1 MLHLGPL
8 VLLAALAPGAAA
20 ATCQKA
26 PPPAGPFGVKFIG
39 EGAQP
44 GDSCPVAGDTG
55 NYREEVSR
63 QHGEENRPTDV
74 PVDTDHDSV
83 AQQPPP
89 LPPGR
94 AVFPDARP
102 AEHPAS
108 AVRAELPPSA
118 APAAVPGGPRW
129 AWPGPESPEARRRRL
144 AAEAPAR
151 EKPADAEE
159 DLRDA
164 PAAVSPERYS
174 LWAGL
179 SKPLL
184 LPASMA
190 SDAAPADAKALGERD
205 YATHI
210 LSQSAVDMPAPSAPS
225 AAAPAPTPSER
236 KAVSVVLDLKAAPGE
251 WKAGAE
257 ALTRAAG
264 FEPGPGEPV
273 RFLGAARTKAVVSG
287 TVLPDRMADLL
298 TVSGVL
304 KVESAPPSGA
314 ASEPTGVTRVLVGLR
329 LPTEGTPAEA
339 VEKAAARLAE
349 SASFRFEKALALQQ
363 IPGSEQKVLVIA
375 GRLPARGMAA
385 LLSDPEVVKVAP
397 SPAEDAVRPPAARAL
412 PAWKR
417 ALQSAVGER
426 RIVFLAAVL
435 SCLALWGPFLQGRTR
450 RRRA

>member
-1 MLHLGPL
+1 MLRLGPL
-8 VLLAALAPGAAA
+8 VLIAALAPGAAA

-26 PPPAGPFGVKFIG
+26 PPPAGPFGAKFIG

-44 GDSCPVAGDTG
+44 GEPCPVAGDTG

-63 QHGEENRPTDV
+63 QHGEETRPADV
-74 PVDTDHDSV
+74 PVGTDHDSV
-83 AQQPPP
+83 AQPPP

-94 AVFPDARP
+94 PVFPDARP

-151 EKPADAEE
+151 EKPGDLGE

-164 PAAVSPERYS
+164 PAAVAPERYS

-184 LPASMA
+184 LPASLA
-190 SDAAPADAKALGERD
+190 ADAAPADAKALGERD

-225 AAAPAPTPSER
+225 AAAPAAAPSER
-236 KAVSVVLDLKAAPGE
+236 KAVSVVLDLKATPGE
-251 WKAGAE
+251 WKPGAE
-257 ALTRAAG
+257 ALAQAAG

-304 KVESAPPSGA
+304 KVESASASGA
-314 ASEPTGVTRVLVGLR
+314 APEPSGMTRVLVGLR

-349 SASFRFEKALALQQ
+349 SASFGFEKALALQQ
-363 IPGSEQKVLVIA
+363 IPGSDQKVLVIA

-397 SPAEDAVRPPAARAL
+397 SPAEDLVRPLAARSL

-435 SCLALWGPFLQGRTR
+435 SCLALWGPFLQGRSR